1 MSSTTSHDQQSTHT
15 PVGLIAFAWT
25 LVGVP
30 LAYGL
35 YQTVKPRPAPSSP
48 ADRTPRSP
56 RPRPPPAGGGR
67 AVVCRA
73 ERAPEGSAQA

>member
-1 MSSTTSHDQQSTHT
+1 MSSPAREQQQTHT

-35 YQTVKPRPAPSSP
+35 IRTVQTASSLF
-48 ADRTPRSP
+48 T
-56 RPRPPPAGGGR
+56 G
-67 AVVCRA
+67 
-73 ERAPEGSAQA
+73 

>member
-1 MSSTTSHDQQSTHT
+1 MSTPLSKQSADGRPQTHT

-35 YQTVKPRPAPSSP
+35 YQTVKTAL
-48 ADRTPRSP
+48 TLFT
-56 RPRPPPAGGGR
+56 G
-67 AVVCRA
+67 
-73 ERAPEGSAQA
+73 

>member
-1 MSSTTSHDQQSTHT
+1 MSTRALDEGRPPAHT

-35 YQTVKPRPAPSSP
+35 YQTVKTAS
-48 ADRTPRSP
+48 TLFT
-56 RPRPPPAGGGR
+56 G
-67 AVVCRA
+67 
-73 ERAPEGSAQA
+73 